1 MYLKPVEK
9 REETEYNENN
19 FLRTSLY
26 NNKDYDSYIQDYQQ
40 IIKEYDMLPEQVK
53 RRLFLDDQVKV
64 VFNYTGRSSSGYNP
78 NTKEILLLSNV
89 EEGEFIH
96 EVGHALYYTL
106 DVNKY
111 KTYQDVINYITKNS
125 SIVEFNDKAIP
136 YFGLDTK
143 YKVASHYQT
152 FLGYDKLTAQSRF
165 NQKNLIETMSEAY
178 REYYFGK
185 KQSVELNRLV
195 EEVENSV
202 K

>member
-40 IIKEYDMLPEQVK
+40 IRKEYDMLPEQVK

-111 KTYQDVINYITKNS
+111 KTYQDVINNI
-125 SIVEFNDKAIP
+125 
-136 YFGLDTK
+136 
-143 YKVASHYQT
+143 
-152 FLGYDKLTAQSRF
+152 
-165 NQKNLIETMSEAY
+165 
-178 REYYFGK
+178 
-185 KQSVELNRLV
+185 
-195 EEVENSV
+195 
-202 K
+202 